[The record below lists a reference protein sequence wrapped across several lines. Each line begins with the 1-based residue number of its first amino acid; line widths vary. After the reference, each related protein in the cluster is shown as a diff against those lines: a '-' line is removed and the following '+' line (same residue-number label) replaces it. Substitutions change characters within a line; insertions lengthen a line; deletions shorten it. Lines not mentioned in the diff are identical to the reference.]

1 MGIDEEEEE
10 AEEEEERRVTA
21 AQALISEST
30 STCLSF
36 RELAK
41 AIRKRSST

>member
-1 MGIDEEEEE
+1 MGIDDEEE

-30 STCLSF
+30 STCYPF